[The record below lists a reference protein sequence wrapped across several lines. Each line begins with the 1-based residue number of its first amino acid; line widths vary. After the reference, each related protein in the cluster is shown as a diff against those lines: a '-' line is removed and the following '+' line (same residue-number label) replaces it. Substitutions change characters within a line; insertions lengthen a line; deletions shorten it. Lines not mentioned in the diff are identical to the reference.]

1 MRSKGLSPYIS
12 STLVLVIGL
21 VAVYLVLTIVKP
33 TLNKAQDTAVITEA
47 FQNLELIDNYI
58 REVVSEGEDSKR
70 TIPLK
75 VTDGTYSVD
84 SNCGCINFSY
94 RLKSEFNIGGSKDNI
109 NITKNMNNLNLFIA
123 YDRIQI
129 QGTDRFPK
137 GDNSVVIMNNGI
149 NSSTNYSMVYVG
161 K

>member
-1 MRSKGLSPYIS
+1 MRQKGISPYIS

-21 VAVYLVLTIVKP
+21 VAVYLVLTVIKP
-33 TLNKAQDTAVITEA
+33 TLDQAKDTAIITEA
-47 FQNLELIDNYI
+47 FQNLKLIDNDI

-75 VTDGTYSVD
+75 VTDGTYLVD
-84 SNCGCINFSY
+84 SNCNCINFSY
-94 RLKSEFNIGGSKDNI
+94 ELKNEMNIGGTKDNI
-109 NITKNMNNLNLFIA
+109 NITRNMNNIIFFIH

-129 QGTDRFPK
+129 QGTDHFSK
-137 GDNSVVIMNNGI
+137 GDNSIVITNRGI
-149 NSSTNYSMVYVG
+149 NSSTNYSMVHVE